1 MGSAKLFKPIS
12 IRLAIVI
19 LSGLTEMTLSE
30 TAGAYTH
37 LNRHNMCWRN
47 ANRGLTGEQGTTAHV

>member
-19 LSGLTEMTLSE
+19 LFGLTDMTLSE

-37 LNRHNMCWRN
+37 LTGHNVCWRN
-47 ANRGLTGEQGTTAHV
+47 ANRGLTDEQGTTAHV